1 MSVLVYSSSELY
13 ERHDLLYE
21 TCRLRL
27 SKWLSG
33 VHNLKHS
40 DRFWDFLLHYY
51 LSHQMVVRY
60 YLGHWNNNALNS
72 SPQFPE
78 IFTKFPS
85 ANQQDLSR
93 LFVTSLGGECPFLD
107 NFHDLASIGKSVAR
121 SPSTA
126 ENINSESASIDHA
139 EEVIKKF
146 QRRSPS
152 FFLDLGLYGANHF
165 LEAFDLENWISLPAW
180 NYRVTDDPNFQ
191 LRSEI
196 SDWDVT
202 DPICDYPGFWTS
214 IALTLPLEFLENFL
228 PLYSRLSRFADEINP
243 MAVASS
249 QLWSISY
256 RILAALLAERNIPV
270 LLNQHGGGY
279 GKDHHLET
287 TVEVRLS
294 DKFYTWG
301 WCRNDNQKIIP
312 FKPTRFD
319 KFLKSINNYALAP
332 KYNFIFGS
340 HRKDLF
346 DLLDNSNADY
356 DSISAIGRY
365 VDSLSSKERKLTFYK
380 CRAQKG
386 ISKSKEL
393 IVESKLKDIR
403 SVKFNTPIE
412 EIFSC
417 ANSVVIEYPNSTT
430 EYESK
435 ITSTPYKVLNSDWKE
450 KMNLSVFLPDYLI

>member
-1 MSVLVYSSSELY
+1 M
-13 ERHDLLYE
+13 
-21 TCRLRL
+21 
-27 SKWLSG
+27 
-33 VHNLKHS
+33 
-40 DRFWDFLLHYY
+40 
-51 LSHQMVVRY
+51 
-60 YLGHWNNNALNS
+60 
-72 SPQFPE
+72 
-78 IFTKFPS
+78 
-85 ANQQDLSR
+85 NQQDLSR
-93 LFVTSLGGECPFLD
+93 LFVSSLGCESPFVD
-107 NFHDLASIGKSVAR
+107 NFHDLAKIEKSISR
-121 SPSTA
+121 TPSTA
-126 ENINSESASIDHA
+126 VNINSENASIDHA
-139 EEVIKKF
+139 EEVIKKL
-146 QRRSPS
+146 QKRSPS

-165 LEAFDLENWISLPAW
+165 LKAFDLENWISLPGW
-180 NYRVTDDPNFQ
+180 NYRVKNDPNFQ

-228 PLYSRLSRFADEINP
+228 PLHSRLNRFVDEISP

-287 TVEVRLS
+287 AVEVRLS

-301 WCRNDNQKIIP
+301 WYRTDNQKIIP

-319 KFLKSINNYALAP
+319 KLLKSMNNYVLEP

-340 HRKDLF
+340 HRTDLF
-346 DLLDNSNADY
+346 DLLDNSNSDS
-356 DSISAIGRY
+356 DSISAIGGY

-380 CRAQKG
+380 CRTQKG
-386 ISKSKEL
+386 LSKSKEL

-403 SVKFNTPIE
+403 SVNLRTPIE

-417 ANSVVIEYPNSTT
+417 AKSVIIEYPNSTT

-435 ITSTPYKVLNSDWKE
+435 ITSRPYKVLNSDLKE
-450 KMNLSVFLPDYLI
+450 KMNLTAFLPDY